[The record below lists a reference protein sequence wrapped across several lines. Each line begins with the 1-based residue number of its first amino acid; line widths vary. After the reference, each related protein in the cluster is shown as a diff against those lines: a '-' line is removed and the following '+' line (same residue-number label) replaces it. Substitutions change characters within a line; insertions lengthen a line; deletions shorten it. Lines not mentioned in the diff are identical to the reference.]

1 MKRDQ
6 PKNGDSLR
14 RGFDHLREAQTS
26 LVQAIATLAQNQTAF
41 IAEMREIERERR
53 EFKRESE
60 ERFQRIEAILE
71 LHTRLLEALP
81 DAVREKMGFRA
92 PAG

>member
-1 MKRDQ
+1 M
-6 PKNGDSLR
+6 
-14 RGFDHLREAQTS
+14 REAQAN
-26 LVQAIATLAQNQTAF
+26 LVQAMATLAQNQTAF

-81 DAVREKMGFRA
+81 EAVREKMGFRA